1 MKSKISFFILIMFSF
16 GFAKV
21 QAQTPWRDVWAA
33 SGDYF
38 HNSYGSLS
46 WTIGEDITETF
57 TNSSATTILTQGFQ
71 QSDDL
76 HASIP
81 EIDVENQFV
90 IYPNPGN
97 GQIYISFN
105 TLEVYDII
113 IQLYDV
119 AGRLIKV
126 DKTSTIAS
134 PHNIDINSFSSNC
147 YFMTISK
154 ADGKILCSKTI
165 IKY

>member
-1 MKSKISFFILIMFSF
+1 MSFI

-21 QAQTPWRDVWAA
+21 QAQTQTPWRDVWAA

-38 HNSYGSLS
+38 HNSFGSLS

-57 TNSSATTILTQGFQ
+57 SNSPATAILTQGFQ
-71 QSDDL
+71 QFDDTFVNVPKTD
-76 HASIP
+76 AK
-81 EIDVENQFV
+81 NQFV

-126 DKTSTIAS
+126 DKTSTVAS

-147 YFMTISK
+147 YFITISK